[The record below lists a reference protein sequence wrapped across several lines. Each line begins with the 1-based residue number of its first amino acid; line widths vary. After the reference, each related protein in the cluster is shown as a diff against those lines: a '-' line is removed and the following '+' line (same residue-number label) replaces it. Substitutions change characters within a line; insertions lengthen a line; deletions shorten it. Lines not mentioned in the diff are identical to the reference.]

1 MGEKERKDFWGFWDG
16 YACYPQLNTQF
27 KATSQP
33 VSHLL
38 FSLSVRSEVF
48 VGFSHEDHFQPNL
61 LLSVW
66 VSEREERKGFVGFC
80 GFGIGCVGV
89 AEWWCWEVLS
99 FLRVGYVLGDGAK
112 RWNWCRVDV
121 SMEWGDEGGALVEEE
136 TRDSPNRKLTGAS
149 LLFFFFLVILLLLLW
164 WRRPR
169 CQVWGARRVRKGAT
183 PPRGRQKPR
192 AQRAVGNAKLSQKP
206 WHWSNSSVKCS
217 LWLTWRKWFSWPRGI
232 AQSPR
237 IFDWLNDWIN
247 DSHEAIMWVALDRH
261 QRAFDQL
268 HFSADNFVTELCR
281 AV

>member
-1 MGEKERKDFWGFWDG
+1 MRTIFNLTFCWVFGLAKEKRGRVLWI
-16 YACYPQLNTQF
+16 
-27 KATSQP
+27 S
-33 VSHLL
+33 
-38 FSLSVRSEVF
+38 
-48 VGFSHEDHFQPNL
+48 
-61 LLSVW
+61 
-66 VSEREERKGFVGFC
+66 

-89 AEWWCWEVLS
+89 ERFWS
-99 FLRVGYVLGDGAK
+99 FLRVRYVLGDGAK

-136 TRDSPNRKLTGAS
+136 TRDSYNRKLTGAS
-149 LLFFFFLVILLLLLW
+149 LLLFSFFFFLLLLW

-169 CQVWGARRVRKGAT
+169 CQVWGASRVRKGAT

-192 AQRAVGNAKLSQKP
+192 AQRAVGNAKLSRKP

-232 AQSPR
+232 AQSLR

-247 DSHEAIMWVALDRH
+247 DSHEAMWVALDRH

-268 HFSADNFVTELCR
+268 HFSAVTILLPNCVVLCKIFGVQQVLHHCR
-281 AV
+281 FLFLCAKVSWNYSFCRTQRRMEWNGHEHDLTF